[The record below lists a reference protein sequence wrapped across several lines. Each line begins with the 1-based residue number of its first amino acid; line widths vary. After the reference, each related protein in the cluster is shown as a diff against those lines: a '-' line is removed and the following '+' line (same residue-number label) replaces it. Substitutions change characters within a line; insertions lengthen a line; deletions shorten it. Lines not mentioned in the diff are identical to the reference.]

1 MSNIPESYR
10 ALSLSATRLRPSLG
24 RGALFEQLLEL
35 RTEIRYWVQID
46 ILVAETISGK
56 WRLERRSWPCGP
68 RASSRSEKPSLDT
81 SSGCSMGRS
90 SSSGRSNL
98 PNLPGRI
105 SMRLTPALRAGR
117 RSPVHKMAVLILQT
131 LWGALGLD
139 DPAKLDLASRCFFLG
154 RGVEETR
161 RILQGYD
168 PKEADDVI
176 EISSLS
182 GYDVI
187 KHGPV
192 H

>member
-1 MSNIPESYR
+1 
-10 ALSLSATRLRPSLG
+10 
-24 RGALFEQLLEL
+24 
-35 RTEIRYWVQID
+35 
-46 ILVAETISGK
+46 
-56 WRLERRSWPCGP
+56 
-68 RASSRSEKPSLDT
+68 
-81 SSGCSMGRS
+81 
-90 SSSGRSNL
+90 
-98 PNLPGRI
+98 
-105 SMRLTPALRAGR
+105 MRLTPALRAGR

-131 LWGALGLD
+131 LWDALGLD
-139 DPAKLDLASRCFFLG
+139 DPAKHDLASRCFFLG

-187 KHGPV
+187 KHGLV